1 MISTDQVISW
11 WIFKFSTFA
20 RGFGLVYEDV
30 YTIYPKGVRFE
41 TFSQWLPR
49 CAWMYEPKAESL
61 GSGNQSKG
69 FIWNSSCMRAPSHT
83 STARTNHPQHGLKH
97 VETYWSWCNRKM
109 TKTQNSALGW
119 SWRLVSELKYLN
131 VQPGKAS
138 SNVNSLIG
146 ITPPLPRTISCVL
159 QLLIKLT
166 WLNSDVFVTMMNV
179 GEWVNEPMV

>member
-1 MISTDQVISW
+1 MISTNQMISW

-83 STARTNHPQHGLKH
+83 SHNTGWNMLKH
-97 VETYWSWCNRKM
+97 IGAGATEKWQKL
-109 TKTQNSALGW
+109 QNSALGW

-131 VQPGKAS
+131 VQLGKAS